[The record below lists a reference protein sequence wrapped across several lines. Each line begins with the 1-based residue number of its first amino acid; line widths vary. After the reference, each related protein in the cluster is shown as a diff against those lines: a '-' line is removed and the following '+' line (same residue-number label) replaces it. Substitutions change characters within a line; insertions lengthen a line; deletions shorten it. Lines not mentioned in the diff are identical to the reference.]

1 MAGECIVIVVKL
13 NVLRNI
19 VNVIIVEL
27 NVQYNV
33 DVMDVVIVNEHIYVF
48 IFYII
53 VSYGYGPYQGPY
65 IITLI
70 LMDSIA

>member
-1 MAGECIVIVVKL
+1 MYVI
-13 NVLRNI
+13 
-19 VNVIIVEL
+19 
-27 NVQYNV
+27 
-33 DVMDVVIVNEHIYVF
+33 

-70 LMDSIA
+70 LMDSIAFVKTSKKAEAEVPNPTRNPRFLAYPNPNPTRGFILNPIQHYF

>member
-1 MAGECIVIVVKL
+1 MFNMGLYICKKNFQLVFKQNYSSQL
-13 NVLRNI
+13 KTN
-19 VNVIIVEL
+19 
-27 NVQYNV
+27 Y
-33 DVMDVVIVNEHIYVF
+33 IYVF

>member
-1 MAGECIVIVVKL
+1 MAGECIVTVVKL

-33 DVMDVVIVNEHIYVF
+33 DVMVVIIVNETNIYIYIYIYFNTIICYLLF
-48 IFYII
+48 INCY
-53 VSYGYGPYQGPY
+53 
-65 IITLI
+65 
-70 LMDSIA
+70 